1 MRHRST
7 VMLLP
12 AQVTKWN
19 PKIESDALCFRALD
33 TKWRGRWHPFSGAWG
48 GLAGRPFSR
57 MLVAE
62 KARSKSRVGTE
73 TAPGAEP
80 QSLRETPGIH
90 GHNWLRVSAL
100 GEQAEAREIRVLTV
114 NLTSSVPTGQQSLET
129 FTLQID
135 TDPPAPIT
143 LQDKP
148 SLYNFL
154 PPCESLNHRCHSSFC
169 SRYRVLSIAGT

>member
-148 SLYNFL
+148 SLYHFL

-169 SRYRVLSIAGT
+169 SRYRVLSIVGT

>member
-1 MRHRST
+1 MVGKVAPILRS
-7 VMLLP
+7 P
-12 AQVTKWN
+12 
-19 PKIESDALCFRALD
+19 
-33 TKWRGRWHPFSGAWG
+33 G

-57 MLVAE
+57 MLAAE
-62 KARSKSRVGTE
+62 KARSKSRVGAE

-80 QSLRETPGIH
+80 QSLREMPGIH
-90 GHNWLRVSAL
+90 GHNWLRVSVL
-100 GEQAEAREIRVLTV
+100 GEGAEAREIRVLTV

-135 TDPPAPIT
+135 IGPPAPIT

-148 SLYNFL
+148 SLRNFL

-169 SRYRVLSIAGT
+169 SQYRALSIVGT